1 MLLASVVLTALALV
15 FLKTVAVD
23 SRGEIFKILSSA
35 KFYLAMF
42 IYGIA
47 FLMWIISASK
57 IDYTVM
63 IFSNTAGLVLGGLVG
78 YFVFNESITGDKI
91 LAYLLIISGVV
102 VLFNSSI
109 TS

>member
-1 MLLASVVLTALALV
+1 
-15 FLKTVAVD
+15 
-23 SRGEIFKILSSA
+23 
-35 KFYLAMF
+35 
-42 IYGIA
+42 
-47 FLMWIISASK
+47 
-57 IDYTVM
+57 
-63 IFSNTAGLVLGGLVG
+63 LVLGGLVG